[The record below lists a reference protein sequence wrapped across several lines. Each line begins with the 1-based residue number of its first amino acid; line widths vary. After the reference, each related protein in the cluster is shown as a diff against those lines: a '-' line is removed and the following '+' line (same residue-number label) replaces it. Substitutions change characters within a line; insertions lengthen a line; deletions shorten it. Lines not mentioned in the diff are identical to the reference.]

1 MNGKL
6 DGLGSLAARFKAS
19 DTLFINNMLAQQFGN
34 RYLDIF
40 SSVCPDQDKCVVL
53 DEKQHPIFYDA
64 AHLTQSGA
72 RYFAKHAAR
81 KLIDPANL

>member
-40 SSVCPDQDKCVVL
+40 SAVCPDQHKCVVL
-53 DEKQHPIFYDA
+53 DEKHNPIFYDA

-72 RYFAKHAAR
+72 RYFAKHADP
-81 KLIDPANL
+81 KLTDLDNL